1 MYLVDGITTITS
13 SFKLEGHVEMDSTH
27 AWADCSAPANSPMTR
42 RISATEL
49 LILGAGIVMLLA
61 LTYFSLPRYIPWSD
75 EMQLVDPGA
84 SLYFGQGFTSG
95 VFPFQRPDEFFYG
108 NAPGFSFLL
117 APWFGIFGFGALQA
131 RGFSVACSI
140 LGLLCLW
147 LFLVRSAPTMPGWL
161 RALACVTAFSG
172 FGITINVWTARYD
185 ALGILLCCAIVLAWT
200 YGEQRKATLGLFL
213 AGALSF
219 VAGFQLVFLYGA
231 VSGLVLLILGKEA
244 VRRLS
249 FLWAGVATG
258 AALWFGLILAFGSLK
273 KFFMIMLGSQLSIT
287 GQLGQLI
294 VQGDRSLLTRL
305 EQWKL
310 TLTQDPSLVVMA
322 SLMIVLLFV
331 TGGRRAASTNP
342 VIRRLALVAFWV
354 IVVVPAV
361 IFLSHA
367 FPLYYSWMAYLPVV
381 LVAAVLADLPE
392 GKAKIAALLSYAIAA
407 GLAIALGVFAQLR
420 IISSNDAGLAYRG
433 FEKSVREEVRA
444 NDDVY
449 VDSAAYFAARSVARQ
464 VFSPTYANTRL
475 VPGFPE
481 KDSIDLMIVNRA
493 SLPDAKNRLGG
504 NWDITRELGVGLPVG
519 SALDLVV
526 ARRIKDPALSNR
538 PDKVGP

>member
-1 MYLVDGITTITS
+1 
-13 SFKLEGHVEMDSTH
+13 
-27 AWADCSAPANSPMTR
+27 
-42 RISATEL
+42 
-49 LILGAGIVMLLA
+49 MLLA

-161 RALACVTAFSG
+161 RALACVTAFTG

-231 VSGLVLLILGKEA
+231 VSALVLLIFGKEA

-354 IVVVPAV
+354 LLVVPAV

-444 NDDVY
+444 DDDVY

-504 NWDITRELGVGLPVG
+504 NWDITRELGVGLPAG

>member
-1 MYLVDGITTITS
+1 
-13 SFKLEGHVEMDSTH
+13 
-27 AWADCSAPANSPMTR
+27 
-42 RISATEL
+42 
-49 LILGAGIVMLLA
+49 MLLA

-84 SLYFGQGFTSG
+84 SLYFGHGFTSG

-117 APWFGIFGFGALQA
+117 APWFGIFGFGAPQA

-185 ALGILLCCAIVLAWT
+185 ALGILLSCAIALAWT
-200 YGEQRKATLGLFL
+200 YGEQRKAQLGMFL

-231 VSGLVLLILGKEA
+231 ISALVLLIFGKEA
-244 VRRLS
+244 IRRLT
-249 FLWAGVATG
+249 FVWAGVVTG
-258 AALWFGLILAFGSLK
+258 AVIWFGLILIFGSLK

-305 EQWKL
+305 DQWKL
-310 TLTQDPSLVVMA
+310 MLVQDPSLVVMA
-322 SLMIVLLFV
+322 SLMIVLLLV
-331 TGGRRAASTNP
+331 TGGRRAVSANP
-342 VIRRLALVAFWV
+342 AIRRLALVAFWV

-381 LVAAVLADLPE
+381 VVTAVLADLPK
-392 GKAKIAALLSYAIAA
+392 GTARMVALLSYGIAA
-407 GLAIALGVFAQLR
+407 GLAIALGVFAQFR
-420 IISSNDAGLAYRG
+420 IVAGNEAGLAYRS
-433 FEKSVREEVRA
+433 FEKAVREEVRA
-444 NDDVY
+444 DDDVY

-481 KDSIDLMIVNRA
+481 KDSIDLMVVNRA

-504 NWDITRELGVGLPVG
+504 HWEVTRELGAGLPRG
-519 SALDLVV
+519 SALDMVV
-526 ARRIKDPALSNR
+526 ARRVKDRELSNR
-538 PDKVGP
+538 TDKVGP